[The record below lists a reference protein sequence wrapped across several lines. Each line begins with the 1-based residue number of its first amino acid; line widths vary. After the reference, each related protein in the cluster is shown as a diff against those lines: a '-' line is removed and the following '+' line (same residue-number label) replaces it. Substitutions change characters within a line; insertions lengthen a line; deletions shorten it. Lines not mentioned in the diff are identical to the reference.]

1 VNNEYHPFIGCIN
14 ASANILQKHYYSS
27 VKGHTT
33 IDLDFLEQLFNN
45 SILPPQEDCG
55 VVEPITSRRRYCGKW
70 LATAYGLVTN

>member
-14 ASANILQKHYYSS
+14 ATAGILQKHYYSS

-45 SILPPQEDCG
+45 SILPSREDCG
-55 VVEPITSRRRYCGKW
+55 VIEPMSSRRKYCGK
-70 LATAYGLVTN
+70 